1 MLVVVCTVTAAG
13 ELEDLKHKTESGS
26 GLGHS
31 PPINDSNL
39 HLDAG
44 ANIFK
49 KKKSFSGRYTLRE
62 SRCRILYVLV
72 PILPKGN
79 IMDVIYA
86 LSADGWVFVEGSPV
100 PYVVDSDLSN
110 ELSNLYFFL
119 VPSRSVTI
127 ASVGPHQR
135 SPQLALDAIS
145 SSTPNRPPCD
155 PLPVVPVAIFDSDS
169 NVVPRPTLAFSVVET
184 RSLES
189 AREDHG
195 GCISSNNFTSSS
207 ETCSIHTFSSRWP
220 WDREL

>member
-1 MLVVVCTVTAAG
+1 MYGYCCWRAG
-13 ELEDLKHKTESGS
+13 RPKTQNRVWIWSRSLASYQRLK
-26 GLGHS
+26 S
-31 PPINDSNL
+31 PSRCWGK
-39 HLDAG
+39 H
-44 ANIFK
+44 FFF
-49 KKKSFSGRYTLRE
+49 KKSFSGRYTLRE
-62 SRCRILYVLV
+62 SRCRILHVLV